1 MGAAGWAFVAAA
13 IFALGTVLQ
22 QKGAM
27 EAPPANTRGF
37 LGALVSKPVW
47 LAGGACQILGFVTQ
61 AIALDKGK
69 LFLVQP
75 IISLQV
81 VIALPLGIWITSQRV
96 GRREWFGAV
105 AVLVA
110 LGVFLGVSKPE
121 AGRVTVPT
129 GVWIAAAVVVPGLV
143 AALALFGW
151 HRPPA
156 EKAALFGT
164 TAGILFGFEAAA
176 MKTFDTAISHG
187 FTAVLTSWS
196 SYALLFSAAGG
207 FYFMQVALQAGALA
221 PAIASSNAAN
231 PVASAVLARTMY
243 LETPQRTAGGK
254 IASLLALV
262 VLVIGLIWLARGQAA
277 PGQAQQPLAGAS

>member
-1 MGAAGWAFVAAA
+1 
-13 IFALGTVLQ
+13 
-22 QKGAM
+22 M
-27 EAPPANTRGF
+27 EAPPANTGGF
-37 LGALVSKPVW
+37 IGALVSKPVW
-47 LAGGACQILGFVTQ
+47 LAGGAFQVLGFVTQ
-61 AIALDKGK
+61 AVALDKGK

-81 VIALPLGIWITSQRV
+81 VFALPLGIWITSQRV

-105 AVLVA
+105 AVIVA
-110 LGVFLGVSKPE
+110 LGVFLGVSNPA
-121 AGRVTVPT
+121 AGRTTVPT
-129 GVWIAAAVVVPGLV
+129 AVWIAAVVVVAVLV
-143 AALALFGW
+143 AAIALFGW

-156 EKAALFGT
+156 EKAALFGA

-176 MKTFDTAISHG
+176 MKTFDTALSHG
-187 FTAVLTSWS
+187 FTTLLTSWS

-231 PVASAVLARTMY
+231 PIASAGLARTMY

-254 IASLLALV
+254 VASLLSLV

-277 PGQAQQPLAGAS
+277 PDAAGQPLAEAS

>member
-1 MGAAGWAFVAAA
+1 MSAAGWAFVSAA

-27 EAPPANTRGF
+27 EAPPANTGGF
-37 LGALVSKPVW
+37 LGALFSKPVW
-47 LAGGACQILGFVTQ
+47 LAGGVCQVLGFVTQ
-61 AIALDKGK
+61 ALALDTGE

-75 IISLQV
+75 IVSLQV

-110 LGVFLGVSKPE
+110 LAVFLGVSNPA
-121 AGRVTVPT
+121 AGRTTVPT
-129 GVWIAAAVVVPGLV
+129 GVWIAAAVVVAALV
-143 AALALFGW
+143 AAIVLFGR
-151 HRPPA
+151 HRPSA

-176 MKTFDTAISHG
+176 MKTFDTAISNG
-187 FTAVLTSWS
+187 FTSVLTSWS

-207 FYFMQVALQAGALA
+207 FYFMQVSLQAGALA

-231 PVASAVLARTMY
+231 PIASAGLARTMY

-254 IASLLALV
+254 VASILSLV
-262 VLVIGLIWLARGQAA
+262 VLVVGLTWLARGQAA
-277 PGQAQQPLAGAS
+277 PGQAGQPAAGAS

>member
-1 MGAAGWAFVAAA
+1 MGAAGWAFLTAA

-27 EAPPANTRGF
+27 EAPPANTGGF
-37 LGALVSKPVW
+37 IGALFSKPVW
-47 LAGGACQILGFVTQ
+47 LAGGACQVLGFVTQ

-75 IISLQV
+75 IVSLQV
-81 VIALPLGIWITSQRV
+81 VFALPLGIWITNQRV

-105 AVLVA
+105 AVIVA
-110 LGVFLGVSKPE
+110 LAVFLGVSNPA
-121 AGRVTVPT
+121 AGRTTVPT
-129 GVWIAAAVVVPGLV
+129 AVWIAAMAAVAVLVV
-143 AALALFGW
+143 AIALFGW

-156 EKAALFGT
+156 QKAALFGT

-176 MKTFDTAISHG
+176 MKTFDTAVSNG

-207 FYFMQVALQAGALA
+207 FYFMQVSLQAGALA

-231 PVASAVLARTMY
+231 PIASAALARTMY

-254 IASLLALV
+254 VASLLALV
-262 VLVIGLIWLARGQAA
+262 VLVVGLLWLARGQAA
-277 PGQAQQPLAGAS
+277 ANEPVRPVPGHA